1 LNCKW
6 DSSVSHYLLS
16 FGFFSCSKNFL
27 QKPRPKKPKVEKNA
41 GQNKRLGSTS
51 NALTGLLGPLSAK
64 SDWDKKTNINR
75 FCSIDKK

>member
-27 QKPRPKKPKVEKNA
+27 QKPRPKKPKVEKKCRPK
-41 GQNKRLGSTS
+41 QTTRVH
-51 NALTGLLGPLSAK
+51 
-64 SDWDKKTNINR
+64 
-75 FCSIDKK
+75 F